1 MRTKVIIDQDELL
14 IAKALLKKEF
24 KRVYNWVVGD
34 IRKCCRLKKDGTYKR
49 GAGSLIGAF
58 ILWCCAVDYFGGLL
72 IGIKKYRN
80 WKGELKKE
88 DYSSKQHVK
97 AFVETYLKK
106 YGEYDAEKVYRL
118 RCSLVHN
125 YTLSGYEVVEHDLSK
140 RSNHLTKDSKN
151 RYWLHLGS
159 AIEDLEKAVEDY
171 MNDVKKHDNFKINA
185 YEYYTV
191 HPLLKPM
198 DLKDFASLSEPL
210 VA

>member
-1 MRTKVIIDQDELL
+1 MPILEEEKRKFFGFLDSILKQNSTETILEDT
-14 IAKALLKKEF
+14 KKE
-24 KRVYNWVVGD
+24 
-34 IRKCCRLKKDGTYKR
+34 
-49 GAGSLIGAF
+49 
-58 ILWCCAVDYFGGLL
+58 
-72 IGIKKYRN
+72 
-80 WKGELKKE
+80 GELKKE

-97 AFVETYLKK
+97 AFVDTYLKK